1 MDASSDW
8 ILKVLSLVTCAL
20 NSNTEYLETHDIV
33 IFEMG
38 RSNNLLN
45 YSFFYI
51 FFKPVKKKI
60 VEMGFNKSIL
70 KGA

>member
-20 NSNTEYLETHDIV
+20 NSNTEYLETHNIV

-45 YSFFYI
+45 YRFFIYI
-51 FFKPVKKKI
+51 F
-60 VEMGFNKSIL
+60 
-70 KGA
+70 

>member
-20 NSNTEYLETHDIV
+20 NSNTEYLETHNIV

-38 RSNNLLN
+38 RSYNLLN
-45 YSFFYI
+45 YRFFIYI
-51 FFKPVKKKI
+51 F
-60 VEMGFNKSIL
+60 
-70 KGA
+70 